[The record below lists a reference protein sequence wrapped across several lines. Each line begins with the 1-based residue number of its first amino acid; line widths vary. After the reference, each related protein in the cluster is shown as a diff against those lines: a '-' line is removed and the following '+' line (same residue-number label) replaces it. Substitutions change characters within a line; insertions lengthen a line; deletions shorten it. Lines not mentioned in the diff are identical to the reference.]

1 MKYIQNLKLNNA
13 GNFVGTLTLKPG
25 SKVML
30 ISNVNIEDKFFNGLF
45 IGFMYINVVNDH
57 MKNIYVKINWDPTE
71 KDMII
76 IW

>member
-1 MKYIQNLKLNNA
+1 MKYIQNLKLHNA
-13 GNFVGTLTLKPG
+13 GNFVGTLTLKSG

>member
-1 MKYIQNLKLNNA
+1 MKYIQNLKLHNA

-45 IGFMYINVVNDH
+45 IGFMYINVANDH

>member
-1 MKYIQNLKLNNA
+1 MKYIQNLKLHNA
-13 GNFVGTLTLKPG
+13 GNFVGTLTIKPG

>member
-1 MKYIQNLKLNNA
+1 MKYIQNLKLHNA

-76 IW
+76 IG

>member
-1 MKYIQNLKLNNA
+1 MKYIQNLKLHNA

-25 SKVML
+25 SKVMQ

-45 IGFMYINVVNDH
+45 IWFMYINVVNDH

>member
-1 MKYIQNLKLNNA
+1 MKYIQNLKLHNA
-13 GNFVGTLTLKPG
+13 GNFVDTLTLKPG

>member
-1 MKYIQNLKLNNA
+1 
-13 GNFVGTLTLKPG
+13 
-25 SKVML
+25 ML

>member
-1 MKYIQNLKLNNA
+1 MKYIQNLKLHNA

-25 SKVML
+25 SKVMQ

-45 IGFMYINVVNDH
+45 IGFMYISVVNDH

>member
-1 MKYIQNLKLNNA
+1 MKYIQNLKLHNA